1 MVALHARSRLSLVAV
16 PLVLLTLLCWSCWP
30 PGVLRAD
37 GAPEGEQAAAG
48 GGQASPAA
56 ARVEFSLKSEAAVLM
71 DVVTGQVLYAK
82 EPHKQWPPASLTKI
96 MTLALACE
104 ALEQGRVKPDD
115 VVVASENAWEMG
127 GSEIWLEP
135 GEEMPLSDLLLAVA
149 VGSANDAAVAVA
161 EYLAGTEA
169 KFVEWMNE
177 KARALGC
184 RNTQFKNSHGLDEEG
199 HLTTAY
205 DLALISRYALRFPE
219 VVRLSSLREAWIR
232 QNTQKKSWLVSR
244 NRLLVTYPGA
254 TGLKTGH
261 TSKAGYCLVGSARK
275 DDREFVAVIL
285 GAPDPSTRFR
295 EATQLLNYA
304 FATFTPVVAIRQG
317 EEAGTV
323 RVSRGRERWVPAV
336 AAADL
341 AVSVEKERAEGVE
354 RVVQLGPRVEA
365 PVRAGEE
372 LGSMALYLE
381 GRELARVPLVAARD
395 VPRSTFLGLVGQT
408 IARFFSLR

>member
-1 MVALHARSRLSLVAV
+1 MV
-16 PLVLLTLLCWSCWP
+16 PLRARPRFGVMVVLLVLALLCWPCWP

-37 GAPEGEQAAAG
+37 GPPGDEEGEASTG
-48 GGQASPAA
+48 GELAEATT
-56 ARVEFSLKSEAAVLM
+56 RVDFPLKSEAAVLM
-71 DVVTGQVLYAK
+71 DAVTGQVLYAK
-82 EPHKQWPPASLTKI
+82 EPHKKWPPASLTKI
-96 MTLALACE
+96 LTLALACE
-104 ALEQGRVKPDD
+104 ALEQGKVKPED

-161 EYLAGTEA
+161 EYLAGSEA

-184 RNTQFKNSHGLDEEG
+184 QNTHFANSHGLDEEG

-232 QNTQKKSWLVSR
+232 QNTEKKSWLVSR

-275 DDREFVAVIL
+275 DDREFLAVIL
-285 GAPDPSTRFR
+285 GAPDPATRFR

-304 FATFTPVVAIRQG
+304 FATFTPVVAARQG
-317 EEAGTV
+317 EEVGKVKVT
-323 RVSRGRERWVPAV
+323 RGRERWVPAL
-336 AAADL
+336 AGADL
-341 AVSVEKERAEGVE
+341 ALSVEKDKADRVE
-354 RVVQLGPRVEA
+354 RVVQLQPRVNA
-365 PVRAGEE
+365 PVKAGDE
-372 LGSMALYLE
+372 LGSMALHLE
-381 GRELARVPLVAARD
+381 GKELARIPLVAARD
-395 VPRSTFLGLVGQT
+395 VQKSTLLGLMGQT

>member
-1 MVALHARSRLSLVAV
+1 LRRKVRLHRIAGALLLA
-16 PLVLLTLLCWSCWP
+16 VLLAGWGWADP
-30 PGVLRAD
+30 EVLAD
-37 GAPEGEQAAAG
+37 GPPATGEGATAAEQLVEAAT
-48 GGQASPAA
+48 
-56 ARVEFSLKSEAAVLM
+56 RVDFGLKSEAAVLM

-82 EPHKQWPPASLTKI
+82 EPHKKWPPASLTKI

-104 ALEQGRVKPDD
+104 AMAQGKVKPED

-135 GEEMPLSDLLLAVA
+135 GEEMPFSDLLLAVA

-161 EYLAGTEA
+161 EYLAGSEQ
-169 KFVEWMNE
+169 KFVDWMNE

-184 RNTQFKNSHGLDEEG
+184 RDTHFANCHGLDEEG

-205 DLALISRYALRFPE
+205 DLALMSRYALSLPE

-232 QNTQKKSWLVSR
+232 QNTPKKSWLVSR

-261 TSKAGYCLVGSARK
+261 TSKAQYCLVGSAKR
-275 DDREFVAVIL
+275 DGREFLAVIL
-285 GAPDPSTRFR
+285 GAPDPATRFR

-304 FATFTPVVAIRQG
+304 FATFTPVVAARMG
-317 EEAGTV
+317 EEVARV
-323 RVSRGRERWVPAV
+323 RVVRGRERWLPVV
-336 AAADL
+336 AARDL
-341 AVSVEKERAEGVE
+341 AVSVEKDRADMVQKLTE
-354 RVVQLGPRVEA
+354 VVPRVNA
-365 PVRAGEE
+365 PVRAGDE
-372 LGSMALYLE
+372 LGVMALQLD
-381 GRELARVPLVAARD
+381 GKELARVPLVAARD
-395 VPRSTFLGLVGQT
+395 VPRSTMLATIGQT